1 MPLPEGVTTIAV
13 SKDFRAILGV
23 AARVRGMT
31 MQRYVDIHLQRI
43 IREDMH
49 GRATPSALT
58 HRGQDR
64 LPPTLPLP
72 FDSDSDSTLN
82 SRRDHVPRSI

>member
-31 MQRYVDIHLQRI
+31 MQKYVDIHLQRI
-43 IREDMH
+43 IREDM
-49 GRATPSALT
+49 RAAVAEVANAASPEMINNLMG
-58 HRGQDR
+58 GQ
-64 LPPTLPLP
+64 
-72 FDSDSDSTLN
+72 
-82 SRRDHVPRSI
+82 RR